1 MNISQSTEED
11 LLRLKDDF
19 VADIKKLKGKSRKK
33 KLAFAAK
40 TFAKVVFI
48 AGTVT
53 AALFF
58 PPAIVVV
65 ALGGAAT
72 LLDGGQSTVRNVRK
86 MRESRTKQTTAKFDL
101 KDVETEIIRKQTR
114 REFLENPSAPP
125 LYPKL

>member
-1 MNISQSTEED
+1 MNISQSAEED
-11 LLRLKDDF
+11 LLRLKDDL
-19 VADIKKLKGKSRKK
+19 VANIKKLKGKSRKK
-33 KLAFAAK
+33 KMVFAAK
-40 TFAKVVFI
+40 TLAKTVFI

-58 PPAIVVV
+58 PPAIVVA

-86 MRESRTKQTTAKFDL
+86 MRESRTKQTTAKSNL

-114 REFLENPSAPP
+114 REFHDNPSAPP